1 MASKKEV
8 AYLLDN
14 INPKM
19 KAIIET
25 QSVLRDGINDM
36 RRCLKVILDRIEELE
51 ATSEVVKLSLKRKID
66 IEHLGHLE
74 KKIVDIEKKVASPF
88 VKHL

>member
-25 QSVLRDGINDM
+25 QSVLQDGISDI
-36 RRCLKVILDRIEELE
+36 RKCLKEILYRIEDLE
-51 ATSEVVKLSLKRKID
+51 TTSEIVKISLKRKID

-74 KKIVDIEKKVASPF
+74 KKIVDIEKKVTSPF